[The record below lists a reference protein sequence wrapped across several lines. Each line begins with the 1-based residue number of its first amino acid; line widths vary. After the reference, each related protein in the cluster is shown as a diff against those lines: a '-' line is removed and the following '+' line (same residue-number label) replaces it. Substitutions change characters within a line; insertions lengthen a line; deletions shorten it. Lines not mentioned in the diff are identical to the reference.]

1 MGFFRQEN
9 WSGLLFPPPGGLPDP
24 GIDPTSPTFAGR
36 FFTTGPLGQHVHYNN
51 ICRDHSALIGKSMV
65 IIVREVLFFFPGKVM
80 SLLFIIIIFCLLY
93 NIVLVLPYF
102 NMREVLLLIL

>member
-65 IIVREVLFFFPGKVM
+65 IIVREVLFFFFLAK
-80 SLLFIIIIFCLLY
+80 
-93 NIVLVLPYF
+93 
-102 NMREVLLLIL
+102 